1 METKRDTYDLIIH
14 IKKASFDVFC
24 IMLIFVIFAN
34 LTRHFKPSLP
44 PLNYERIFAY
54 FIFLV
59 ISTVAL
65 RCFKSSLS
73 HLFVNALC
81 IGFAAAMAGEIN
93 KER

>member
-1 METKRDTYDLIIH
+1 METKRDTDDLIIH
-14 IKKASFDVFC
+14 IKKASFDVAC
-24 IMLIFVIFAN
+24 IFIIFVMFASMS
-34 LTRHFKPSLP
+34 RHFKPSLP

-65 RCFKSSLS
+65 RCFKSSLAQ
-73 HLFVNALC
+73 LFVNALC
-81 IGFAAAMAGEIN
+81 IGFAATIAGEIN